1 MRKTNRS
8 KNIQRNGKNGYTFY
22 NIFFA
27 LSLIEYKILSSDLS
41 CTGGFVLFHVVSSPV
56 KRDLKGKWTIRERG
70 TAYACLNVTFL
81 HRDKK
86 RKFSKSDLIRRD
98 YKRKSLYLFPL

>member
-1 MRKTNRS
+1 MSISLVPRMQIRA
-8 KNIQRNGKNGYTFY
+8 Y
-22 NIFFA
+22 NSTSWIGP
-27 LSLIEYKILSSDLS
+27 YKGVKR
-41 CTGGFVLFHVVSSPV
+41 CMGNTGGFVLFHVVSSPV

-98 YKRKSLYLFPL
+98 YKRKSLYQETNIKK